1 MVRSGLPQSL
11 PSPPRTQSMVDS
23 LIQLLQAETSRP
35 WTFLELGF
43 WVFFALVFIGFA
55 SLERK
60 LALRN
65 AYLML
70 VSWFFYYHTSQWYV
84 VLLIFA
90 TSVDFGVAHA
100 LHRSDKPWL
109 RKLLLALSVVSN
121 LGVLFFF
128 KYAYFAADVWND
140 LTGLTWNPTP
150 FWAGWSNASLGTDFV
165 EDMILLPVGISFYTF
180 QCLSYTIDVYRRNLK
195 PVARFTDFAFYV
207 SFFPQLVAGPIVRA
221 SDFVPQLYQPYRV
234 TRAQFG
240 LGLFWIVNG
249 LLKKVILA
257 DFLAVHLVD
266 RIFSQPTLYTGWENA
281 LGLLAYTMQVYADF
295 SGYTDIA
302 IGIALWMGF
311 TLVQN
316 FNSPYKASSVG
327 EFWKRWHMSLS
338 SWLKDYLYIPLGG
351 NRSGSVA
358 SYLLIFAGLFGFALT
373 ATSSLVSYLLAGVV
387 LVFLLLYQFIPAFR
401 RGFNTNVNL
410 MLTMLLGGLWHG
422 ASWNFMVWGGLNGL
436 GLLAHKQWSRIRP
449 YRVEGWMVR
458 GLGVLITLLFIT
470 FTRIWF
476 RAPDWSTAMSIVN
489 QLSTG
494 WNVIPSLAMLAAWW
508 RPALIL
514 AMGFAIHWIPERHK
528 AWYRDRFANLNPVLL
543 AVISL
548 ASILLAYQFM
558 AAESQPFIY
567 FQF

>member
-1 MVRSGLPQSL
+1 MVN
-11 PSPPRTQSMVDS
+11 S
-23 LIQLLQAETSRP
+23 LIQLLQAETSKP

-43 WVFFALVFIGFA
+43 WVFFALVLIGFA

-109 RKLLLALSVVSN
+109 RKLLLALSVLSN

-140 LTGLTWNPTP
+140 LTGLAWNPTP

-221 SDFVPQLYQPYRV
+221 SDFVPQLYQPYQV

-249 LLKKVILA
+249 FLKKVILA

-311 TLVQN
+311 TLAQN

-387 LVFLLLYQFIPAFR
+387 LFFLLLYQFIPAFR

-449 YRVEGWMVR
+449 YRVEGWMLR

-528 AWYRDRFANLNPVLL
+528 AWYRDRFANLNPFLL
-543 AVISL
+543 AVLSL
-548 ASILLAYQFM
+548 GAILLAYQFM

>member
-1 MVRSGLPQSL
+1 MVNSL
-11 PSPPRTQSMVDS
+11 M
-23 LIQLLQAETSRP
+23 QLLQAETSKP

-43 WVFFALVFIGFA
+43 WVFLALVLIGFA

-109 RKLLLALSVVSN
+109 RKLLLALSVLSN

-140 LTGLTWNPTP
+140 LTGLAWNPTP

-180 QCLSYTIDVYRRNLK
+180 QCLSYTVDVYRRNLK

-221 SDFVPQLYQPYRV
+221 SDFVPQIYQPYRV

-249 LLKKVILA
+249 FLKKVILA

-311 TLVQN
+311 TLAQN

-449 YRVEGWMVR
+449 YRVEGWMLR

-528 AWYRDRFANLNPVLL
+528 AWYRDRFANLNPFLL
-543 AVISL
+543 AVLSL
-548 ASILLAYQFM
+548 GAILLAYQFM

>member
-1 MVRSGLPQSL
+1 MVN
-11 PSPPRTQSMVDS
+11 S

-449 YRVEGWMVR
+449 YRVEGWMIR

-476 RAPDWSTAMSIVN
+476 RAADWSTAMSIVN

-528 AWYRDRFANLNPVLL
+528 AWYRDRFANLNPVVL

>member
-1 MVRSGLPQSL
+1 
-11 PSPPRTQSMVDS
+11 
-23 LIQLLQAETSRP
+23 
-35 WTFLELGF
+35 
-43 WVFFALVFIGFA
+43 
-55 SLERK
+55 
-60 LALRN
+60 
-65 AYLML
+65 
-70 VSWFFYYHTSQWYV
+70 
-84 VLLIFA
+84 
-90 TSVDFGVAHA
+90 
-100 LHRSDKPWL
+100 
-109 RKLLLALSVVSN
+109 
-121 LGVLFFF
+121 
-128 KYAYFAADVWND
+128 
-140 LTGLTWNPTP
+140 
-150 FWAGWSNASLGTDFV
+150 
-165 EDMILLPVGISFYTF
+165 MILLPVGISFYTF

-221 SDFVPQLYQPYRV
+221 SDFVPQLYQPYQV

-249 LLKKVILA
+249 FLKKVILA

-311 TLVQN
+311 TLAQN

-387 LVFLLLYQFIPAFR
+387 LFFLLLYQFIPAFR

-449 YRVEGWMVR
+449 YRVEGWMLR

-494 WNVIPSLAMLAAWW
+494 WNVIPSLAILAAWW

-528 AWYRDRFANLNPVLL
+528 AWYRDRFANLNPFLL
-543 AVISL
+543 AVLSL
-548 ASILLAYQFM
+548 GAILLAYQFM

>member
-1 MVRSGLPQSL
+1 MVN
-11 PSPPRTQSMVDS
+11 S

-43 WVFFALVFIGFA
+43 WVFFALVLIGFA

-109 RKLLLALSVVSN
+109 RKLLLALSVLSN

-128 KYAYFAADVWND
+128 KYAYFAADLWND
-140 LTGLTWNPTP
+140 LTGLAWNPTP

-165 EDMILLPVGISFYTF
+165 EDVILLPVGISFYTF

-221 SDFVPQLYQPYRV
+221 SDFVPQLYQSYRV

-240 LGLFWIVNG
+240 LGLFWIING

-311 TLVQN
+311 TLAKN
-316 FNSPYKASSVG
+316 FDSPYKASSVG

-358 SYLLIFAGLFGFALT
+358 SYLLIFAGLFGLALS
-373 ATSSLVSYLLAGVV
+373 ATSPFVSYLLAGVV
-387 LVFLLLYQFIPAFR
+387 LVFLLLYQFIPVFR

-436 GLLAHKQWSRIRP
+436 GLLAHKQWTRLRP
-449 YRVEGWMVR
+449 YRVEGWMLR

-494 WNVIPSLAMLAAWW
+494 WNVVPSLAMLAAWW

-514 AMGFAIHWIPERHK
+514 AMGFAIHWIPERYK
-528 AWYRDRFANLNPVLL
+528 AWYRDRFANLNHFLL
-543 AVISL
+543 AGISL
-548 ASILLAYQFM
+548 AAILLAYQFM

>member
-1 MVRSGLPQSL
+1 
-11 PSPPRTQSMVDS
+11 MVDS

-43 WVFFALVFIGFA
+43 WVFFALVLIGFA

-140 LTGLTWNPTP
+140 LTGLSWNPTP

-180 QCLSYTIDVYRRNLK
+180 QCLSYTIDVYRRNLE

-240 LGLFWIVNG
+240 LGLFWVVNG

-266 RIFSQPTLYTGWENA
+266 RIFSQPTLYSGWENA

-311 TLVQN
+311 TLAQN

-387 LVFLLLYQFIPAFR
+387 LLFLLLYQFIPAFR

-449 YRVEGWMVR
+449 YRVEGWMLR

-508 RPALIL
+508 RPVLIL
-514 AMGFAIHWIPERHK
+514 ALGFAIHWIPERHK
-528 AWYRDRFANLNPVLL
+528 ALYRDRFANLNPVLL
-543 AVISL
+543 AVLSL
-548 ASILLAYQFM
+548 VSILVAYQFM

>member
-1 MVRSGLPQSL
+1 MVN
-11 PSPPRTQSMVDS
+11 S

-43 WVFFALVFIGFA
+43 WVFFAFVFIGFA

-109 RKLLLALSVVSN
+109 RKLLLALSVLSN

-140 LTGLTWNPTP
+140 LTGLVWNPTP

-221 SDFVPQLYQPYRV
+221 SDFVPQLYQPYQV

-249 LLKKVILA
+249 FLKKVILA

-311 TLVQN
+311 TLAQN

-387 LVFLLLYQFIPAFR
+387 LFFLLLYQFIPAFR

-449 YRVEGWMVR
+449 YRVEGWMLH

-528 AWYRDRFANLNPVLL
+528 AWYRDRFANLNPFLL
-543 AVISL
+543 AVLSL
-548 ASILLAYQFM
+548 GAILLAYQFM

>member
-1 MVRSGLPQSL
+1 MVN
-11 PSPPRTQSMVDS
+11 S

-43 WVFFALVFIGFA
+43 WVFFALVLIGFA

-109 RKLLLALSVVSN
+109 RKLLLALSVLSN

-140 LTGLTWNPTP
+140 LTGLVWNPTP

-221 SDFVPQLYQPYRV
+221 SDFVPQLYQPYQV

-311 TLVQN
+311 TLAQN

-449 YRVEGWMVR
+449 YRMEGWMLR

-514 AMGFAIHWIPERHK
+514 AMGFAIHWIPERYK
-528 AWYRDRFANLNPVLL
+528 AWYRDRFANLNPFLL
-543 AVISL
+543 AVLSL
-548 ASILLAYQFM
+548 GAILLAYQFM

>member
-1 MVRSGLPQSL
+1 MVN
-11 PSPPRTQSMVDS
+11 S

-43 WVFFALVFIGFA
+43 WVFFVLVLIGFA

-109 RKLLLALSVVSN
+109 RKLLLALSVLSN

-128 KYAYFAADVWND
+128 KYAYFAADLWND
-140 LTGLTWNPTP
+140 LTGLAWNPTP

-165 EDMILLPVGISFYTF
+165 EDVILLPVGISFYTF

-221 SDFVPQLYQPYRV
+221 SDFVPQLYQSYRV
-234 TRAQFG
+234 TRTQFG
-240 LGLFWIVNG
+240 LGLFWIING

-311 TLVQN
+311 TLAKN
-316 FNSPYKASSVG
+316 FDSPYKASSVG

-358 SYLLIFAGLFGFALT
+358 SYLLIFAGLFGLALS
-373 ATSSLVSYLLAGVV
+373 ATSPFVSYLLAGVV
-387 LVFLLLYQFIPAFR
+387 LVFLLLYQFIPVFR

-436 GLLAHKQWSRIRP
+436 GLLAHKQWTRLRP
-449 YRVEGWMVR
+449 YRVEGWMLR

-494 WNVIPSLAMLAAWW
+494 WNVVPSLAMLAAWW

-514 AMGFAIHWIPERHK
+514 AMGFAIHWIPERYK
-528 AWYRDRFANLNPVLL
+528 AWYRDRFANLNHFLL
-543 AVISL
+543 AGISL
-548 ASILLAYQFM
+548 AAILLAYQFM

>member
-1 MVRSGLPQSL
+1 
-11 PSPPRTQSMVDS
+11 MVDS
-23 LIQLLQAETSRP
+23 LIHLLQAETSRP

-43 WVFFALVFIGFA
+43 WVFFALVLIGFA

-84 VLLIFA
+84 VLLIFT

-109 RKLLLALSVVSN
+109 RKLLLALSVLSN

-140 LTGLTWNPTP
+140 LTGLAWNPTP
-150 FWAGWSNASLGTDFV
+150 FWAGWSNASLGTNFV

-180 QCLSYTIDVYRRNLK
+180 QCLSYTIDVYRSNLK

-240 LGLFWIVNG
+240 LGLFWVVNG

-311 TLVQN
+311 TLAQN

-449 YRVEGWMVR
+449 YRMEGWMLR

-528 AWYRDRFANLNPVLL
+528 AWYRDRFTNLNPFLL
-543 AVISL
+543 AVLSL
-548 ASILLAYQFM
+548 GAILLAYQFM

>member
-1 MVRSGLPQSL
+1 
-11 PSPPRTQSMVDS
+11 MVDS

-249 LLKKVILA
+249 LLKKIILA

-528 AWYRDRFANLNPVLL
+528 AWYRDRFANFNPVLL

>member
-1 MVRSGLPQSL
+1 
-11 PSPPRTQSMVDS
+11 MVDS

-234 TRAQFG
+234 TRTQFG

-387 LVFLLLYQFIPAFR
+387 LLFLLLYQFIPAFR

-449 YRVEGWMVR
+449 YRVEGWMLR

-476 RAPDWSTAMSIVN
+476 RAPDWSTAMSIID

-528 AWYRDRFANLNPVLL
+528 AWYRDRFANFNPVLL

>member
-1 MVRSGLPQSL
+1 MVNY
-11 PSPPRTQSMVDS
+11 
-23 LIQLLQAETSRP
+23 LIQLLQAETSKP

-43 WVFFALVFIGFA
+43 WVFFALVLIGFA

-109 RKLLLALSVVSN
+109 RRLLLALSVLSN

-128 KYAYFAADVWND
+128 KYAYFAADIWND

-180 QCLSYTIDVYRRNLK
+180 QCLSYTIEVYRRNLK

-249 LLKKVILA
+249 FLKKVILA

-266 RIFSQPTLYTGWENA
+266 RVFSQPTLYTGWENA

-311 TLVQN
+311 TLAQN

-373 ATSSLVSYLLAGVV
+373 ATSSLVSYLLAGIV

-449 YRVEGWMVR
+449 YRVEGWMIR
-458 GLGVLITLLFIT
+458 GLGILITLLFIT

-476 RAPDWSTAMSIVN
+476 RAPDWTTAMSIVN

-528 AWYRDRFANLNPVLL
+528 AWYRDRFANLNPFLL

>member
-1 MVRSGLPQSL
+1 MVNSL
-11 PSPPRTQSMVDS
+11 M
-23 LIQLLQAETSRP
+23 QLLQAETSKP
-35 WTFLELGF
+35 WAFLELGF
-43 WVFFALVFIGFA
+43 WVFFALVLIGFA

-109 RKLLLALSVVSN
+109 RKLLLALSVLSN

-140 LTGLTWNPTP
+140 LTGLAWNPTP

-180 QCLSYTIDVYRRNLK
+180 QCLSYTVDVYRRNLK

-221 SDFVPQLYQPYRV
+221 SDFVPQIYQPYRV

-249 LLKKVILA
+249 FLKKVILA

-311 TLVQN
+311 TLAQN

-449 YRVEGWMVR
+449 YRVEGWMLR

-494 WNVIPSLAMLAAWW
+494 WNVIPSLTMLAAWW

-528 AWYRDRFANLNPVLL
+528 AWYRDRFANLNPFLL
-543 AVISL
+543 AVLSL
-548 ASILLAYQFM
+548 GAILLAYQFM

>member
-1 MVRSGLPQSL
+1 
-11 PSPPRTQSMVDS
+11 MVDS

-43 WVFFALVFIGFA
+43 WVFFALVLIGFA

-84 VLLIFA
+84 VLLIFT

-128 KYAYFAADVWND
+128 KYAYFAADIWND
-140 LTGLTWNPTP
+140 LTGLAWNPTP

-180 QCLSYTIDVYRRNLK
+180 QCLSYTIDVYRRNLE

-240 LGLFWIVNG
+240 LGLFWVVNG

-311 TLVQN
+311 TLAQN

-387 LVFLLLYQFIPAFR
+387 LLFLLLYQFIPAFR

-449 YRVEGWMVR
+449 YRVEGWMLR

>member
-1 MVRSGLPQSL
+1 
-11 PSPPRTQSMVDS
+11 MVDS

-150 FWAGWSNASLGTDFV
+150 FWAGWSNANLGTDFV

>member
-1 MVRSGLPQSL
+1 MVN
-11 PSPPRTQSMVDS
+11 S

-43 WVFFALVFIGFA
+43 WVFFALVLIGFA

-109 RKLLLALSVVSN
+109 RSLLLALSVLSN

-128 KYAYFAADVWND
+128 KYAYFAADLWND
-140 LTGLTWNPTP
+140 LTGLAWNPTP

-165 EDMILLPVGISFYTF
+165 EDVILLPVGISFYTF

-221 SDFVPQLYQPYRV
+221 SDFVPQLYQSYRV

-240 LGLFWIVNG
+240 LGLFWIING

-311 TLVQN
+311 TLAKN
-316 FNSPYKASSVG
+316 FDSPYKASSVG

-358 SYLLIFAGLFGFALT
+358 SYLLIFAGLFGLALS
-373 ATSSLVSYLLAGVV
+373 ATSPFVSYLLAGVV
-387 LVFLLLYQFIPAFR
+387 LVFLLLYQFIPVFR

-436 GLLAHKQWSRIRP
+436 GLLAHKQWTRLRP
-449 YRVEGWMVR
+449 YRVEGWMLR

-494 WNVIPSLAMLAAWW
+494 WNVVPSLAMLAAWW

-514 AMGFAIHWIPERHK
+514 AMGFAIHWIPERYK
-528 AWYRDRFANLNPVLL
+528 AWYRDRFANLNPILL
-543 AVISL
+543 AGISL
-548 ASILLAYQFM
+548 AAILLAYQFM

>member
-1 MVRSGLPQSL
+1 MVN
-11 PSPPRTQSMVDS
+11 S

-43 WVFFALVFIGFA
+43 WVFFALVLIGFA

-109 RKLLLALSVVSN
+109 RKLLLALSVLSN
-121 LGVLFFF
+121 LGVLVFF

-140 LTGLTWNPTP
+140 LTGLVWNPTP

-221 SDFVPQLYQPYRV
+221 SDFVPQLYQPYQV

-249 LLKKVILA
+249 FLKKVILA

-311 TLVQN
+311 TLAQN

-387 LVFLLLYQFIPAFR
+387 LFFLLLYQFIPAFR

-449 YRVEGWMVR
+449 YRMEGWMLR

-514 AMGFAIHWIPERHK
+514 AMGFAIHWIPERYK
-528 AWYRDRFANLNPVLL
+528 AWYRDRFANLNPFLL
-543 AVISL
+543 AVLSL
-548 ASILLAYQFM
+548 GAILLAYQFM

>member
-1 MVRSGLPQSL
+1 MVN
-11 PSPPRTQSMVDS
+11 S

-43 WVFFALVFIGFA
+43 WVFFALVLIGFA

-84 VLLIFA
+84 VLLIVA

-109 RKLLLALSVVSN
+109 RKLLLALSVLSN

-140 LTGLTWNPTP
+140 LTGLAWNPTP

-221 SDFVPQLYQPYRV
+221 SDFVPQLYQPYQV

-249 LLKKVILA
+249 FLKKVILA

-311 TLVQN
+311 TLAQN

-387 LVFLLLYQFIPAFR
+387 LFFLLLYQFIPAFR

-449 YRVEGWMVR
+449 YRMEGWMLR

-528 AWYRDRFANLNPVLL
+528 AWYRDRFANLNPFLL
-543 AVISL
+543 AVLSL
-548 ASILLAYQFM
+548 GAILLAYQFM

>member
-1 MVRSGLPQSL
+1 
-11 PSPPRTQSMVDS
+11 MVDS

-422 ASWNFMVWGGLNGL
+422 PSWNFMVWGGLNGL

-528 AWYRDRFANLNPVLL
+528 DWYRDRFANLNPVLL

>member
-1 MVRSGLPQSL
+1 MVN
-11 PSPPRTQSMVDS
+11 S

-43 WVFFALVFIGFA
+43 WVFFALVLIGFA

-84 VLLIFA
+84 VLLIVA
-90 TSVDFGVAHA
+90 TTVDFGVAHA

-109 RKLLLALSVVSN
+109 RRLLLALSVLSN

-140 LTGLTWNPTP
+140 LTGLVWNPTP

-221 SDFVPQLYQPYRV
+221 SDFVPQLYQPYQV

-249 LLKKVILA
+249 FLKKVILA

-311 TLVQN
+311 TLAQN

-387 LVFLLLYQFIPAFR
+387 LFFLLLYQFIPAFR

-449 YRVEGWMVR
+449 YRMEGWMLR

-528 AWYRDRFANLNPVLL
+528 AWYRDRFANLNPFLL
-543 AVISL
+543 AVLSL
-548 ASILLAYQFM
+548 GAILLAYQFM

>member
-1 MVRSGLPQSL
+1 
-11 PSPPRTQSMVDS
+11 MVDS

-43 WVFFALVFIGFA
+43 WVFFALVLIGFA

-90 TSVDFGVAHA
+90 TSVDYGVAHA

-109 RKLLLALSVVSN
+109 RKLLLALSVASN

-128 KYAYFAADVWND
+128 KYAYFAADFWND
-140 LTGLTWNPTP
+140 LTGLAWNPTP

-180 QCLSYTIDVYRRNLK
+180 QCLSYTIDVYRRNLI

-221 SDFVPQLYQPYRV
+221 SDFVPQLYQSYRV

-311 TLVQN
+311 TLAQN

-351 NRSGSVA
+351 NRNGSVA

-387 LVFLLLYQFIPAFR
+387 LVFLLLYQFISAFR
-401 RGFNTNVNL
+401 RGFNTNINL

-458 GLGVLITLLFIT
+458 CLGVLITLLFIT

-489 QLSTG
+489 QLSTC

-543 AVISL
+543 AVLSL
-548 ASILLAYQFM
+548 VSILVAYQFM
-558 AAESQPFIY
+558 TAESQPFIY

>member
-1 MVRSGLPQSL
+1 MVN
-11 PSPPRTQSMVDS
+11 S

-43 WVFFALVFIGFA
+43 WVFFALVLIGFA

-90 TSVDFGVAHA
+90 TSLDFGVAHA
-100 LHRSDKPWL
+100 LHRSYKLWL
-109 RKLLLALSVVSN
+109 RKLLLALSVLSN

-140 LTGLTWNPTP
+140 LTGLVWNPTP

-221 SDFVPQLYQPYRV
+221 SDVVPQLYQPYQV

-249 LLKKVILA
+249 FLKKVILA

-311 TLVQN
+311 TLAQN

-387 LVFLLLYQFIPAFR
+387 LFFLLLYQFIPAFR

-449 YRVEGWMVR
+449 YRMEGWMLR
-458 GLGVLITLLFIT
+458 GLGILITLLFIT

-514 AMGFAIHWIPERHK
+514 AMGFAIHWIPERYK
-528 AWYRDRFANLNPVLL
+528 AWYRDRFANLNPFLL
-543 AVISL
+543 AVLSL
-548 ASILLAYQFM
+548 GAILLAYQFM

>member
-1 MVRSGLPQSL
+1 MVN
-11 PSPPRTQSMVDS
+11 S

-43 WVFFALVFIGFA
+43 WVFFALVLIGFA

-109 RKLLLALSVVSN
+109 RKLLLALSVLSN

-128 KYAYFAADVWND
+128 KYAYFAADLWND
-140 LTGLTWNPTP
+140 LTGLAWNPTP

-165 EDMILLPVGISFYTF
+165 EDVILLPVGISFYTF

-221 SDFVPQLYQPYRV
+221 SDFVPQLYQSYRV

-240 LGLFWIVNG
+240 LGLFWIING
-249 LLKKVILA
+249 FLKKVILA

-311 TLVQN
+311 TLAKN
-316 FNSPYKASSVG
+316 FDSPYKASSVG

-358 SYLLIFAGLFGFALT
+358 SYLLIFAGLFGLALS
-373 ATSSLVSYLLAGVV
+373 ATSPFVSYLLAGVV
-387 LVFLLLYQFIPAFR
+387 LVFLLLYQFIPVFR

-436 GLLAHKQWSRIRP
+436 GLLAHKQWTRLRP
-449 YRVEGWMVR
+449 YRVEGWMLR

-494 WNVIPSLAMLAAWW
+494 WNAVPSLAMLAAWW

-514 AMGFAIHWIPERHK
+514 AMGFAIHWIPERYK
-528 AWYRDRFANLNPVLL
+528 AWYRDRFANLNHFLL
-543 AVISL
+543 AGISL
-548 ASILLAYQFM
+548 AAILLAYQFM

>member
-1 MVRSGLPQSL
+1 MVN
-11 PSPPRTQSMVDS
+11 S

-43 WVFFALVFIGFA
+43 WVFLALVLIGFA

-109 RKLLLALSVVSN
+109 RRLLLALSVVSN

-140 LTGLTWNPTP
+140 LTGLAWNPTP

-180 QCLSYTIDVYRRNLK
+180 QCLSYTVDVYRRNLK

-221 SDFVPQLYQPYRV
+221 SDFVPQLYQPYQV

-249 LLKKVILA
+249 FLKKVILA

-311 TLVQN
+311 TLAQN

-449 YRVEGWMVR
+449 YRVEGWMLR

-528 AWYRDRFANLNPVLL
+528 AWYRDRFANLNPFLL
-543 AVISL
+543 AVLSL
-548 ASILLAYQFM
+548 GAILLAYQFM

>member
-1 MVRSGLPQSL
+1 MVN
-11 PSPPRTQSMVDS
+11 S

-43 WVFFALVFIGFA
+43 WVFFALVLIGFA

-100 LHRSDKPWL
+100 LYQSDKPWL
-109 RKLLLALSVVSN
+109 RKLLLALSVLSN

-140 LTGLTWNPTP
+140 LTGLAWNPTP

-221 SDFVPQLYQPYRV
+221 SDFVPQLYQPYQV

-249 LLKKVILA
+249 FLKKVILA

-311 TLVQN
+311 TLAQN

-387 LVFLLLYQFIPAFR
+387 LFFLLLYQFIPAFR

-449 YRVEGWMVR
+449 YRMEGWMLR

-528 AWYRDRFANLNPVLL
+528 AWYRDRFANLNPFLL
-543 AVISL
+543 AVLSL
-548 ASILLAYQFM
+548 GAILLAYQFM

>member
-1 MVRSGLPQSL
+1 
-11 PSPPRTQSMVDS
+11 MVDS

-43 WVFFALVFIGFA
+43 WVFFALVLIGFA

-84 VLLIFA
+84 VLLIFT

-140 LTGLTWNPTP
+140 LTGLSWNPTP

-180 QCLSYTIDVYRRNLK
+180 QCLSYTIDVYRRNLE

-240 LGLFWIVNG
+240 LGLFWVVNG

-311 TLVQN
+311 TLAQN

-514 AMGFAIHWIPERHK
+514 ALGFAIHWIPERHK
-528 AWYRDRFANLNPVLL
+528 AWYRDRFANLNPILL
-543 AVISL
+543 AVLSL
-548 ASILLAYQFM
+548 VSILVAYQFM

>member
-1 MVRSGLPQSL
+1 
-11 PSPPRTQSMVDS
+11 MVDS

-311 TLVQN
+311 TLAQN

-449 YRVEGWMVR
+449 YRVEGWMIR

-476 RAPDWSTAMSIVN
+476 RAPDWSTAMSIID

>member
-1 MVRSGLPQSL
+1 
-11 PSPPRTQSMVDS
+11 MVDS

-43 WVFFALVFIGFA
+43 WVFFALVLIGFA

-100 LHRSDKPWL
+100 LHRSDKLWL

-140 LTGLTWNPTP
+140 LTGLAWNPTP

-311 TLVQN
+311 TLAQN

-449 YRVEGWMVR
+449 YRVEGWMLR
-458 GLGVLITLLFIT
+458 GLGILITLLFIT

-494 WNVIPSLAMLAAWW
+494 WSVIPSLAMLAAWW

-528 AWYRDRFANLNPVLL
+528 AWYRDRFANLNPFLL

>member
-1 MVRSGLPQSL
+1 MVN
-11 PSPPRTQSMVDS
+11 S

-43 WVFFALVFIGFA
+43 WVFLALVLIGFA

-109 RKLLLALSVVSN
+109 RKLLLALSVLSN

-140 LTGLTWNPTP
+140 LTGLAWNPTP

-165 EDMILLPVGISFYTF
+165 EDVILLPVGISFYTF
-180 QCLSYTIDVYRRNLK
+180 QCLSYTVDVYRRNLK

-221 SDFVPQLYQPYRV
+221 SDFVPQIYQPYRV

-249 LLKKVILA
+249 FLKKVILA

-311 TLVQN
+311 TLAQN

-449 YRVEGWMVR
+449 YRMEGWMLR

-528 AWYRDRFANLNPVLL
+528 AWYRDRFANLNPILL
-543 AVISL
+543 AVLSL
-548 ASILLAYQFM
+548 GAILLAYQFM

>member
-1 MVRSGLPQSL
+1 
-11 PSPPRTQSMVDS
+11 MVDS

-43 WVFFALVFIGFA
+43 WVFFALVLIGFA

-109 RKLLLALSVVSN
+109 RRLLLALSVLSN

-140 LTGLTWNPTP
+140 LTGLAWNPTP

-165 EDMILLPVGISFYTF
+165 EDVILLPVGISFYTF
-180 QCLSYTIDVYRRNLK
+180 QCLSYTVDVYRRNLK

-221 SDFVPQLYQPYRV
+221 SDFVPQIYQPYRV

-249 LLKKVILA
+249 FLKKVILA

-266 RIFSQPTLYTGWENA
+266 RIFSQPTLYTGWENT

-311 TLVQN
+311 TLAQN

-449 YRVEGWMVR
+449 YRVEGWMLR

-528 AWYRDRFANLNPVLL
+528 AWYRDRFANLNPFLL
-543 AVISL
+543 AVLSL
-548 ASILLAYQFM
+548 GAILLAYQFM

>member
-1 MVRSGLPQSL
+1 
-11 PSPPRTQSMVDS
+11 MVDS

-43 WVFFALVFIGFA
+43 WVFFALVLIGFA

-84 VLLIFA
+84 VLLIFT

-109 RKLLLALSVVSN
+109 RKLLLALSVLSN

-140 LTGLTWNPTP
+140 LTGLSWNPTP
-150 FWAGWSNASLGTDFV
+150 FWAGWSNANLGTDFV

-240 LGLFWIVNG
+240 LGLFWVVNG

-266 RIFSQPTLYTGWENA
+266 RIFSQPTLYSGWENA

-311 TLVQN
+311 TLAQN

-387 LVFLLLYQFIPAFR
+387 LLFLLLYQFIPAFR

-449 YRVEGWMVR
+449 YRVEGWMLR

-508 RPALIL
+508 RPVLIL
-514 AMGFAIHWIPERHK
+514 ALGFAIHWIPERHK
-528 AWYRDRFANLNPVLL
+528 ALYRDRFANLNPVLL
-543 AVISL
+543 AVLSL
-548 ASILLAYQFM
+548 VSILVAYQFM

>member
-1 MVRSGLPQSL
+1 MVN
-11 PSPPRTQSMVDS
+11 S

-43 WVFFALVFIGFA
+43 WVFLALVLIGFA

-84 VLLIFA
+84 VLLIFT

-109 RKLLLALSVVSN
+109 RKLLLALSVLSN

-140 LTGLTWNPTP
+140 LTGLVWNPTP

-221 SDFVPQLYQPYRV
+221 SDFVPQIYQPYRV

-249 LLKKVILA
+249 FLKKVILA

-311 TLVQN
+311 TLAQN

-449 YRVEGWMVR
+449 YRVEGWMLR

-528 AWYRDRFANLNPVLL
+528 AWYRDRFANLNPFLL
-543 AVISL
+543 AVLSL
-548 ASILLAYQFM
+548 GAILLAYQFM

>member
-1 MVRSGLPQSL
+1 
-11 PSPPRTQSMVDS
+11 MVDS

-234 TRAQFG
+234 TRAEFG

-422 ASWNFMVWGGLNGL
+422 PSWNFMVWGGLNGL

-543 AVISL
+543 VVISL

>member
-1 MVRSGLPQSL
+1 
-11 PSPPRTQSMVDS
+11 MVDS

-43 WVFFALVFIGFA
+43 WVFFALVLIGFA

-311 TLVQN
+311 TLAQN

-387 LVFLLLYQFIPAFR
+387 LLFLLLYQFIPAFR

-449 YRVEGWMVR
+449 YRVEGWMIR

-494 WNVIPSLAMLAAWW
+494 WNVIPTLAMLAAWW

>member
-1 MVRSGLPQSL
+1 
-11 PSPPRTQSMVDS
+11 MVDS

-43 WVFFALVFIGFA
+43 WVFFALVLIGFA

-84 VLLIFA
+84 VLLIFT

-109 RKLLLALSVVSN
+109 RKFLLALSVVSN

-140 LTGLTWNPTP
+140 LTGLAWNPTP

-180 QCLSYTIDVYRRNLK
+180 QCLSYTIDVYRRNLE

-311 TLVQN
+311 TLAQN

-514 AMGFAIHWIPERHK
+514 ALGFAIHWIPERHK
-528 AWYRDRFANLNPVLL
+528 AWYRDRFANLNPILL
-543 AVISL
+543 AVLSL
-548 ASILLAYQFM
+548 VSILVAYQFM

>member
-1 MVRSGLPQSL
+1 MVNSL
-11 PSPPRTQSMVDS
+11 M
-23 LIQLLQAETSRP
+23 QLLQAETSKP

-43 WVFFALVFIGFA
+43 WVFFALVLIGFA

-109 RKLLLALSVVSN
+109 RKLLLALSVLSN

-140 LTGLTWNPTP
+140 LTGLAWNPTP

-249 LLKKVILA
+249 FLKKVILA

-311 TLVQN
+311 TLAQN

-449 YRVEGWMVR
+449 YRVEGWMLH

-528 AWYRDRFANLNPVLL
+528 AWYRDRFANLNPFLL
-543 AVISL
+543 AVLSL
-548 ASILLAYQFM
+548 GAILLAYQFM

>member
-1 MVRSGLPQSL
+1 MVN
-11 PSPPRTQSMVDS
+11 S

-140 LTGLTWNPTP
+140 LTGLAWNPTP

-514 AMGFAIHWIPERHK
+514 VMGFAIHWIPERHK
-528 AWYRDRFANLNPVLL
+528 AWYRDRFVNLNPVVL